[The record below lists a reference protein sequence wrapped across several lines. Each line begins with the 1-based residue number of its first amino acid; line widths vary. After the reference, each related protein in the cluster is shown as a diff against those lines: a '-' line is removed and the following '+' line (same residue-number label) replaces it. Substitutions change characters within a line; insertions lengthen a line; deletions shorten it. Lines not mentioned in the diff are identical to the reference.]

1 MKGECV
7 PERAHIVRWARGG
20 SAPAFDG
27 QLVLALPGQQA
38 VALQDQ
44 LAHLVPPDPCRAW
57 SGRVLRHVGGG
68 PVGGDALD
76 AVGEGGLDGVVE
88 DLEGGADCGRA
99 AGQVGVAREAFAVEL
114 DEGLTG
120 VHLSLDE
127 GAQGRGE
134 PRLEALL
141 LPLGEVGDQA
151 VLLHFG
157 GVFLVVLLAGGW
169 VGFPVPSASAFLRRI
184 K

>member
-1 MKGECV
+1 MEGFALSADLLAC
-7 PERAHIVRWARGG
+7 PSGAERAHIVRWARGG

-76 AVGEGGLDGVVE
+76 AVEANPVIASPV
-88 DLEGGADCGRA
+88 GAIAVDALVLPR
-99 AGQVGVAREAFAVEL
+99 GQKIE
-114 DEGLTG
+114 
-120 VHLSLDE
+120 
-127 GAQGRGE
+127 
-134 PRLEALL
+134 
-141 LPLGEVGDQA
+141 
-151 VLLHFG
+151 
-157 GVFLVVLLAGGW
+157 
-169 VGFPVPSASAFLRRI
+169 
-184 K
+184 